1 MPQYNER
8 WETSARQGC
17 PQRSTQWTVSLGINT
32 GDAQAAYAMIK
43 GGLSSDA

>member
-8 WETSARQGC
+8 WETSARQRLPTTLDTMDC
-17 PQRSTQWTVSLGINT
+17 VTRDNT